1 MTYNQALEIDRL
13 SGVNGIDKALHDFNL
28 DAIVAPTDNPA
39 WSTDLLYG
47 DHFLFGSSS
56 LAAAEGY
63 PIVQVPAGNVFG
75 IPLGISFFG
84 TAFSEPK
91 LIKLASGFE
100 AATHARAQN
109 LPEFTATIP
118 DDHIAGT
125 TLHRPHDPGQ
135 QSDKRPKPNSPLHHM

>member
-1 MTYNQALEIDRL
+1 LEIDRL

-47 DHFLFGSSS
+47 DHFLFGSSG

-63 PIVQVPAGNVFG
+63 PIVQVPAGSVFG

-100 AATHARAQN
+100 AVTHAREQN
-109 LPEFTATIP
+109 LPEFTPTIP

-125 TLHRPHDPGQ
+125 KLHRPHARSQ
-135 QSDKRPKPNSPLHHM
+135 QSKPSGVPHHM